1 MFYVPCTFICPQTLK
16 IVLKPKIPCIDVA
29 CYMTTLSLLHVH
41 FSIPRVYA
49 STSAF
54 AYGLRKP
61 FYYFGPKNQN
71 FKNRGITLKK
81 KGTHLP
87 IFSFF

>member
-41 FSIPRVYA
+41 FSIPELDLI
-49 STSAF
+49 F
-54 AYGLRKP
+54 MNLRHIFIAQTGTVFIFCP
-61 FYYFGPKNQN
+61 PK
-71 FKNRGITLKK
+71 KNK
-81 KGTHLP
+81 
-87 IFSFF
+87 